1 MSNTLTFE
9 QLAEQIKTVHH
20 SAQISA
26 VGAVNRT
33 MTLRNWLIGYYIV
46 EFEQH
51 GEERAQYGEKL
62 LKKLEEKVSE
72 KGLNNTLFKNSRR
85 FYLVYP
91 QVGLLFLNGDSQVAN
106 RLLPKSPTLSDLFIS
121 AQKSPT
127 PSDKFT
133 TSPETLISRL
143 SFSHIVEILPIE
155 DPFERF
161 FYEFEC
167 MRCGWSVKEFRRQI
181 ATTLYF
187 RAGISKNPELLL
199 QKTIAGSS
207 EIMLSI
213 KDPFAFEFLG
223 LDEKTAVDKS
233 DVEQALMDHLQ
244 EFLMEMGKGFCF
256 EARQK
261 RIIIDDEYYFIDLV
275 AMIFTSC
282 RFGYLCTYLHRWQR
296 FYKKGIAF

>member
-1 MSNTLTFE
+1 MSNAMTFE
-9 QLAEQIKTVHH
+9 QLAEQIKTIHH

-26 VGAVNRT
+26 VGAVNR
-33 MTLRNWLIGYYIV
+33 MLTLRNWLIGYYIV

-62 LKKLEEKVSE
+62 LKKLEEKVNE

-91 QVGLLFLNGDSQVAN
+91 QVGMLFVNSDSPAAN
-106 RLLPKSPTLSDLFIS
+106 RMLPNSPMASDLFIPMK
-121 AQKSPT
+121 KSPT

-133 TSPETLISRL
+133 TNPETLVSRL

-167 MRCGWSVKEFRRQI
+167 MRCCWSVKELRRQI
-181 ATTLYF
+181 ATALYF
-187 RAGISKNPELLL
+187 RAGVSKKPELLL
-199 QKTIAGSS
+199 QKTIAGSP
-207 EIMLSI
+207 ETTLSI

-223 LDEKTAVDKS
+223 LDTKMAVDES
-233 DVEQALMDHLQ
+233 DMEQALMDAQ
-244 EFLMEMGKGFCF
+244 GSGRPR
-256 EARQK
+256 ARS
-261 RIIIDDEYYFIDLV
+261 
-275 AMIFTSC
+275 AC
-282 RFGYLCTYLHRWQR
+282 RHAGRQSQPCGLL
-296 FYKKGIAF
+296 